1 MRVRQQNLLYENG
14 KKISF
19 LCALNRNKRKFMKPH
34 GIDGDHNNFSS
45 NDTSLFDFRS
55 IESWKLPKIIQ
66 IYFSAIPTEP
76 AGEVKP
82 RKFSIW
88 KLFNSSIL
96 SVLSANAKTRQFD
109 KLKDHFV
116 KQIGKILLHFSSR
129 IGREQTTKSQSA
141 YSGAS
146 FCRKSSFHKLS
157 TRSARRLDRSF
168 SFC

>member
-1 MRVRQQNLLYENG
+1 MALMEITTIFLQTIPHCLTFVPLNHEN
-14 KKISF
+14 F
-19 LCALNRNKRKFMKPH
+19 Q
-34 GIDGDHNNFSS
+34 
-45 NDTSLFDFRS
+45 
-55 IESWKLPKIIQ
+55 KLIQ